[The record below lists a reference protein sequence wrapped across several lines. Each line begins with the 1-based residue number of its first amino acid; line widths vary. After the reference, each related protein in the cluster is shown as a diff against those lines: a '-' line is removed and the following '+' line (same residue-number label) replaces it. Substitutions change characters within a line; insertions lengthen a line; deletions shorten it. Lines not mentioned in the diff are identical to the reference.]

1 MRLKPITSVL
11 LTFCIVLGSGCS
23 QPAKQ
28 VVKPGQKLSP
38 HHVGKAIE
46 LSTAYL
52 INAGKSGG
60 QFVYRVNPRRR
71 SQPKKRYNILRHA
84 GTMYA
89 LAQAY
94 QRQPNDDVRTA
105 LIAASQFLK
114 SRCMAPLPDSS
125 DMLGI
130 WSLPQVTYVD
140 NPPQIKLGG
149 AGLGLAAL
157 VSVEKIIPG
166 TTSLTDLRKLGRFL
180 LYMQKPDGSFYS
192 KFIPSEGG
200 KSDRWTSQYYP
211 GEAALGLLMLN
222 ELDTSRQWLVA
233 ATKALAYL
241 IKQRDITTTDQW
253 LLIAGARLLSMK
265 NYPTEILPRQ
275 VIIQHTV
282 RVCERILQEQILYAD
297 NHKYIGGYCIDGRTT
312 PTATRVEGMIAALG
326 IIGNKDAALGNTIK
340 SSVQAAMHFLLQAQ
354 ITKGKYSGGIPR
366 AVSRFGSDKAFNSRF
381 REIRMDYVQHAL
393 SAMIQY
399 EYMLCTIEN

>member
-1 MRLKPITSVL
+1 MGLKPILGGL
-11 LTFCIVLGSGCS
+11 LTLCIVLGSGCS
-23 QPAKQ
+23 QSVKQ
-28 VVKPGQKLSP
+28 AVIPGQKPSP
-38 HHVGKAIE
+38 HHVSKAIE

-52 INAGKSGG
+52 INANEPSG
-60 QFVYRVNPRRR
+60 QFVYCVNAASTRQPR
-71 SQPKKRYNILRHA
+71 PRYNVLRHT

-89 LAQAY
+89 LAQTY
-94 QRQPNDDVRTA
+94 QRQPDDDVRTV

-114 SRCMAPLPDSS
+114 SRCMAPLPGRG

-130 WSLPQVTYVD
+130 WSLRQVTYASE
-140 NPPQIKLGG
+140 PRQIKLGG
-149 AGLGLAAL
+149 AGLGLVAL

-222 ELDTSRQWLVA
+222 ELNPSRRWLVA

-241 IKQRDITTTDQW
+241 LKHRDITTTDQW
-253 LLIAGARLLSMK
+253 LLIAGAKLLSMK
-265 NYPTEILPRQ
+265 SYPTEILSRKL
-275 VIIQHTV
+275 IIQHTV
-282 RVCERILQEQILYAD
+282 RVCESILQEQILYAD
-297 NHKYIGGYCIDGRTT
+297 DHNYIGGYCIDGRTT
-312 PTATRVEGMIAALG
+312 PTATRVDGLFAALR
-326 IIGNKDAALGNTIK
+326 IIGCKDAALSNTIK
-340 SSVQAAMHFLLQAQ
+340 SSVQAAMTFLLRAQ

-366 AVSRFGSDKAFNSRF
+366 AVGQLSSNKAFNRRI
-381 REIRMDYVQHAL
+381 REIRIDYVQHAL

-399 EYMLCTIEN
+399 EQMFEAPRS